1 MNNIFQPFAAYLAIT
16 LKEII
21 SAVANQ
27 TARFPA
33 LVPLSNLIVHRLNR
47 TAHRFTRLFER
58 WQAGTLPKPRP
69 SRAGKSRAPSTTA
82 PALRLPRGKA
92 WLLRHA
98 QPSAFLITRLEHMFQ
113 DPECLR
119 MLREVPQAG
128 RLLRPLCRMV
138 GVALPEPIRLPP
150 RPPREKRV
158 RVKLPRPPK
167 PSLRSCYPSKKP
179 RFYFNGPH

>member
-21 SAVANQ
+21 AAVANH
-27 TARFPA
+27 TARIPA

-69 SRAGKSRAPSTTA
+69 SRAGKSRAPSTR
-82 PALRLPRGKA
+82 PATRRLPSGKA
-92 WLLRHA
+92 WLIRHA
-98 QPSAFLITRLEHMFQ
+98 QSSAFLITRLEHMFQ

-138 GVALPEPIRLPP
+138 GVTPLDPIRPPP
-150 RPPREKRV
+150 RPKPVRQKR
-158 RVKLPRPPK
+158 PRPAK
-167 PSLRSCYPSKKP
+167 PVKRPIYPSKKP
-179 RFYFNGPH
+179 RNYFNKPH